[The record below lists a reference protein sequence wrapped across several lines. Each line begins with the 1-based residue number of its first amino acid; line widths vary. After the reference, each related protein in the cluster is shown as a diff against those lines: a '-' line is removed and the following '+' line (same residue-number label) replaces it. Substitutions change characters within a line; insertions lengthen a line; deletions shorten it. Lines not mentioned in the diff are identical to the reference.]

1 MEIKKYVAEIRR
13 AGVGSDITC
22 SVYPIVWMKG
32 YWVYIEDPRREAL
45 TMMSTTK
52 IYDNIENAINSID
65 DANVYRAESVSDILF
80 DKFVFVNDSK
90 PIDDSVISCLLLK
103 RLDSITD
110 TSRYR
115 RRIAR
120 KYVECQEN
128 LKATHAKLIELGCQV
143 DENGAV
149 LYEGKDVF
157 KDE

>member
-45 TMMSTTK
+45 TMMSITK
-52 IYDNIENAINSID
+52 IYDNIEDAIYSID
-65 DANVYRAESVSDILF
+65 ASIVYRAESVSDILF

-90 PIDDSVISCLLLK
+90 PIDDITISCLLK

-157 KDE
+157 KNE

>member
-45 TMMSTTK
+45 TMMSITK
-52 IYDNIENAINSID
+52 IYDNIEDAIYSID
-65 DANVYRAESVSDILF
+65 VSIIYRAESVSDILF

-90 PIDDSVISCLLLK
+90 PIDDITISCLLK

-157 KDE
+157 KNE